1 MTYELSSNNINLNA
15 IGTERIL
22 QNGRNILAVMIGEV
36 VLGREIGINGDIID
50 SPSHKNISIFDI
62 KEQFKKYEPRL
73 KVHDITYKGDGE
85 DGLLNP
91 VVEVSII
98 E

>member
-1 MTYELSSNNINLNA
+1 MIYELNSKNINLNA

-22 QNGRNILAVMIGEV
+22 QNGRNILAVMVGEV
-36 VLGREIGINGDIID
+36 VLGREIGMNSDIVD
-50 SPSHKNISIFDI
+50 SPSRRDISIFDI
-62 KEQFKKYEPRL
+62 EEQFRKYEPRL
-73 KVHDITYKGDGE
+73 KVHNITYKENGK

-91 VVEVSII
+91 VVEVSIV